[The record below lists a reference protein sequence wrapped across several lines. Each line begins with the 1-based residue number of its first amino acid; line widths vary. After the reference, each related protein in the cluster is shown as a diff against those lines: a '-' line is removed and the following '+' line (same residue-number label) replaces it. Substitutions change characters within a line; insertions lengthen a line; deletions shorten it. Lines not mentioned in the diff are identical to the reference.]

1 MTPQSLSQAGKD
13 ALADLVQRVYNDL
26 SHAANIRFFVSGKAD
41 VPDAAGANQVIDAIL
56 DTVPENRLILD
67 SIAGQSVVYA
77 IWVRTPTTG
86 EPALRYIGHVV
97 SVGARTRMINH
108 FVRKDP
114 RTGAKLDNVRAAL
127 AAGYEVGVSFVAID
141 PPAVRLYVEEMLI
154 QKLDGPEYW
163 NQKSRIKHN
172 KRVK

>member
-1 MTPQSLSQAGKD
+1 MKPQSLSQAGKE

-41 VPDAAGANQVIDAIL
+41 VTDAAGASQVIGAIL

-77 IWVRTPTTG
+77 IWVRTPSTG
-86 EPALRYIGHVV
+86 QPVLRYIGHVEG
-97 SVGARTRMINH
+97 VGARTRMINH

-141 PPAVRLYVEEMLI
+141 PPEVRLYVEEMLI
-154 QKLDGPEYW
+154 QKLDGDDYW
-163 NQKSRIKHN
+163 NKKSRLKPSN
-172 KRVK
+172 RVK